1 MNRTLISIA
10 VIASLAGCASTPV
23 VESVT
28 EAHREVEAQ
37 VAAAH
42 TAADRTYAP
51 IILQTQKV
59 PYLPQQSVARGS
71 FKAALPP
78 VLRSTAPQHHASN
91 MHMTVQD
98 FARLLTEEYRLP
110 VKVDSGVQP
119 GAPVGQAA
127 PAAAAQGAGAQ
138 VSAAQVSAPQAPSEA
153 RVDLSTL
160 PPMPLR
166 ELITTVTRLLGTD
179 WDWQDDTLLIQPTFT
194 RTYGVSIAQH
204 STKRKSDIGK
214 KGSSTAGVSGG
225 SGGGV
230 SGNFSNE
237 ITSSAEIDMD
247 GWKDLEATLK
257 QIAGDKKVVIG
268 KSFNSVTVDCSK
280 ACHRTVKQF
289 VDNVNH
295 ISTAQVLFKVQ
306 EITVASSNTGESG
319 VDWDLVYRTVL
330 DSRKYRFQIASPASL
345 VGSAAGMVQNVLQP
359 LDGVAG
365 KNWDGSH
372 VLYRAISTASKF
384 VDVKPY
390 MAVVANNENVTLTSI
405 EQQSYT
411 QSYTV
416 VPSTILGG
424 APAYV
429 GNPGYATFGQILSVR
444 PTIMPDGSIRVS
456 FALDDTSGK
465 INKGV
470 GQGVIDAVL
479 TNGANINTTMIV
491 KPGSTMILS
500 AMKRSTKRINN
511 QGLLEGQ
518 RLGSEVASEDTT
530 ETVILVT
537 PYIANVGAH

>member
-23 VESVT
+23 MESVA
-28 EAHREVEAQ
+28 EAHRDVEAQ
-37 VAAAH
+37 VSAAH
-42 TAADRTYAP
+42 AAADRTYAP
-51 IILQTQKV
+51 IILPAQKV

-110 VKVDSGVQP
+110 VKVETGIQP
-119 GAPVGQAA
+119 GAPVAPAA
-127 PAAAAQGAGAQ
+127 PAAGGQGAAAQPA
-138 VSAAQVSAPQAPSEA
+138 AAQASASPPPAEP

-166 ELITTVTRLLGTD
+166 ELISTVTRLLGTD

-214 KGSSTAGVSGG
+214 KGNSTAGVSGG
-225 SGGGV
+225 AGGGV

-247 GWKDLEATLK
+247 GWKDLEAALK
-257 QIAGDKKVVIG
+257 QIAGDKKVVVG

-289 VDNVNH
+289 VDNINH

-319 VDWDLVYRTVL
+319 VDWDMVYRTVL
-330 DSRKYRFQIASPASL
+330 DSRKFRFQIATPASL
-345 VGSAAGMVQNVLQP
+345 VGSAAGMVQNILLP
-359 LDGVAG
+359 LDGVTP
-365 KNWDGSH
+365 KNWDGSN

-416 VPSTILGG
+416 VPSTVLGG

-470 GQGVIDAVL
+470 GEGVIDAVL
-479 TNGANINTTMIV
+479 TNGANVNTTMIV

-500 AMKRSTKRINN
+500 AMKRSTKRTNN

>member
-1 MNRTLISIA
+1 
-10 VIASLAGCASTPV
+10 
-23 VESVT
+23 
-28 EAHREVEAQ
+28 
-37 VAAAH
+37 
-42 TAADRTYAP
+42 
-51 IILQTQKV
+51 
-59 PYLPQQSVARGS
+59 
-71 FKAALPP
+71 
-78 VLRSTAPQHHASN
+78 
-91 MHMTVQD
+91 MTVQD

-110 VKVDSGVQP
+110 VKVETGIQP
-119 GAPVGQAA
+119 GAPVAPAA
-127 PAAAAQGAGAQ
+127 PAAGGQGAAAQPA
-138 VSAAQVSAPQAPSEA
+138 AAQASASPPPAEP

-166 ELITTVTRLLGTD
+166 ELISTVTRLLGTD

-214 KGSSTAGVSGG
+214 KGNSTAGVSGG
-225 SGGGV
+225 AGGGV

-247 GWKDLEATLK
+247 GWKDLEAALK
-257 QIAGDKKVVIG
+257 QIAGDKNVVVG

-289 VDNVNH
+289 VDNINH

-319 VDWDLVYRTVL
+319 VDWDMVYRTVL
-330 DSRKYRFQIASPASL
+330 DSRKFRFQIATPASL
-345 VGSAAGMVQNVLQP
+345 VGSAAGMVQNILLP
-359 LDGVAG
+359 LDGVTP
-365 KNWDGSH
+365 KNWDGSN

-416 VPSTILGG
+416 VPSTVLGG

-470 GQGVIDAVL
+470 GEGVIDAVL
-479 TNGANINTTMIV
+479 TNGANVNTTMIV

-500 AMKRSTKRINN
+500 AMKRSTKRTNN

>member
-42 TAADRTYAP
+42 SAADRTYAP
-51 IILQTQKV
+51 IILPAQKV

-78 VLRSTAPQHHASN
+78 VLRSTTPQHHASN

-110 VKVDSGVQP
+110 VKVDTGLQP
-119 GAPVGQAA
+119 GAPVAQAA
-127 PAAAAQGAGAQ
+127 PAAGAQGAGAQ
-138 VSAAQVSAPQAPSEA
+138 SAAPASASPSPAEQ

-166 ELITTVTRLLGTD
+166 ELISTVTRLLGTD

-214 KGSSTAGVSGG
+214 KGNSTAGVSGG

-230 SGNFSNE
+230 SGNFNNE

-247 GWKDLEATLK
+247 GWKDLEAALK

-289 VDNVNH
+289 VDNINH
-295 ISTAQVLFKVQ
+295 IATAQVLFKVQ

-319 VDWDLVYRTVL
+319 VDWDMVYRTVL
-330 DSRKYRFQIASPASL
+330 DSRKYRFQIASPTSL
-345 VGSAAGMVQNVLQP
+345 VGTAAGMVQNVLQP
-359 LDGVAG
+359 LDGVDP

-416 VPSTILGG
+416 VPSTVLGG

-479 TNGANINTTMIV
+479 TNGANVNTTMIV

-500 AMKRSTKRINN
+500 AMKRSTKRTNN